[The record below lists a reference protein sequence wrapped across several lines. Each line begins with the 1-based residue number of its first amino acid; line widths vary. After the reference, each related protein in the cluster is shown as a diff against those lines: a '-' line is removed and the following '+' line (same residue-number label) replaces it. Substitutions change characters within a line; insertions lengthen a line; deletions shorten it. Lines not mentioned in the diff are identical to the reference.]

1 MNHDGSINIAT
12 GLSGGS
18 RVWKNKTWQF
28 SDFVKRLQQVQVTSE
43 THREFIA
50 ATLPEQGKIKDVGG
64 YVGAYLRNGRR
75 TKATVVHRQLLT
87 LDIDFAHI
95 DFWQDFVLTFDCAA
109 ILHSTHKH
117 CEASP
122 RYRLLIPLNREVTPD
137 EYSAIS
143 RRVAGDLGIDLFD
156 QTTFDI
162 NRLMFWPSVPKD
174 VEYYFRQQD
183 GPWLDADAVLA
194 QYIDWRD
201 TSLWPTSGKA
211 LRDLDETI
219 GKQENPT
226 EKKGIIGAFC
236 RTFTIQEVIEK
247 FLSAEYVD
255 AGDGRYTYTKGST
268 AAGLIVYEDKFAYSH
283 HGTDPAS
290 GKLCNAFDLVRL
302 HLYGHLDNHRE
313 DIAPSKT
320 KSYAAMQDLAKSDPE
335 VRKLNAKESLEQAR
349 YDFAD
354 GSDLETDAAFIE
366 STTNWM
372 AELETDTKG
381 GYLSSATNINTILA
395 NDPRL
400 RGLFR
405 QNNFDGKRYV
415 TATLPWR
422 RVDKPEPVKNV
433 DYAGLRNYIESIYGI
448 TGNLKIDDS
457 LALEFDKRS
466 FHPVVEYLESI
477 TWDGTERVDS
487 LLIDYF
493 GADDNIYSREAIRKT
508 LCGAVARVYHPGCK
522 FDTVLTLV
530 GPQGTNKSTLV
541 KKLGKDWHSDTFTT
555 VNGKE
560 AFEQVQGAWLIEMA
574 ELAATRKAEMEAVKH
589 FISKQVDTFRPAYG
603 RVSETYPR
611 QCVFIATTNM
621 LEFLRDPTGNR
632 RFIPVLVQPS
642 NIKKDVWTDLD
653 ADIDQIW
660 AEAVHLYEE
669 GERLYLSTE
678 AEAIANRKRA
688 EHSELDERK
697 GIVED
702 YLSRLLPKDWHKLDI
717 FERRIFIENGTEG
730 TVERDH
736 VCIAEIWCE
745 LLGKNKEDMSRYN
758 TRDINEIMKGL
769 GDWTASNSTKNF
781 AIYGKQKYYS
791 RKIDLL

>member
-1 MNHDGSINIAT
+1 MTHDGTLNIAT

-18 RVWKNKTWQF
+18 RVWKNKTWQY
-28 SDFVKRLQQVQVTSE
+28 SDFIKRLQQVQVTSE

-50 ATLPEQGKIKDVGG
+50 ATLQEQGKIKDVGG

-75 TKATVVHRQLLT
+75 TKSTVVHRQLLT

-95 DFWQDFVLTFDCAA
+95 DFWQDFVLTFENAA
-109 ILHSTHKH
+109 ILHATHKH
-117 CEASP
+117 CDASP
-122 RYRLLIPLNREVTPD
+122 RYRLLMPLNREVTPD

-156 QTTFDI
+156 ATTFDI
-162 NRLMFWPSVPKD
+162 NRLMFWPSTPCD
-174 VEYYFRQQD
+174 VEYYFKQQD

-194 QYIDWRD
+194 QYINWTD

-219 GKQENPT
+219 GKQQDPEA
-226 EKKGIIGAFC
+226 KRGIVGAFC
-236 RTFTIQEVIEK
+236 RTFTIQEAIET
-247 FLSAEYVD
+247 FLPTEYVE
-255 AGDGRYTYTKGST
+255 ATEGRYTYAKGST
-268 AAGLIVYEDKFAYSH
+268 AAGLIIYEDKFAFSH

-302 HLYGHLDNHRE
+302 HLYGHLDTQRDDAN
-313 DIAPSKT
+313 PSKT
-320 KSYAAMQDLAKSDPE
+320 KSFAAMQDLARGNTLVKKTIAAE
-335 VRKLNAKESLEQAR
+335 NLAEAR

-354 GSDLETDAAFIE
+354 GSDIETDEAFIE
-366 STTNWM
+366 NTTNWM
-372 AELETDTKG
+372 TDLETDTKG

-405 QNNFDGKRYV
+405 QNTFDGKRYV
-415 TATLPWR
+415 TSTLPWR
-422 RVDKPEPVKNV
+422 RVDKPEPFKNV

-457 LALEFDKRS
+457 LALEFDKRA
-466 FHPVVEYLESI
+466 FHPVTDYLDSL
-477 TWDGTERVDS
+477 TWDGIERIDK

-493 GADDNIYSREAIRKT
+493 GCDDNIYSREAIRKT
-508 LCGAVARVYHPGCK
+508 LCGAVARVQHPGCK

-530 GPQGTNKSTLV
+530 GPQGSNKSTFV
-541 KKLGKDWHSDTFTT
+541 KKLGKDWHSDTFST
-555 VNGKE
+555 VEGKE

-574 ELAATRKAEMEAVKH
+574 EMLATSKAKIEAAKH

-603 RVSETYPR
+603 RVSESYPR
-611 QCVFIATTNM
+611 QCIFIGTTNL
-621 LEFLRDPTGNR
+621 LEFLKDTTGNR
-632 RFIPVLVQPS
+632 RFWPTLVQP
-642 NIKKDVWTDLD
+642 NKTTKDVWTDLD
-653 ADIDQIW
+653 RDIDQIW

-669 GERLYLSTE
+669 GERLYLSAA

-702 YLSRLLPKDWHKLDI
+702 YLNRTLPKDWATKDIYDRRLFLDNNTEGI
-717 FERRIFIENGTEG
+717 FEREF
-730 TVERDH
+730 

-769 GDWTASNSTKNF
+769 SDWTSSNSTKNF